1 MSSILFSKVELQP
14 AADGSSGAL
23 VAYLARTAQSLGQ
36 VHHLVWS
43 LFGDRESDRQF
54 LYRMTGAGVRQPIL
68 LYSAEPPKDNTG
80 LWKVE
85 TKSMTLPEVAGER
98 VAWSIRVNPVVSR
111 DGKKHDVVTDARR
124 TAPKDERWDD
134 TARRVMP
141 GWLAPRLEKIGLQ
154 VSEGDIIVEGSAKHE
169 FPHDRGGRPVTVR
182 TVDLSGT
189 ATVID
194 PATLAS
200 GILNGIGSAKIYGCG
215 LLLLRRIA

>member
-1 MSSILFSKVELQP
+1 MSGVLFSKVELQP

-23 VAYLARTAQSLGQ
+23 VAYLARTTQSLGQ

-43 LFGDRESDRQF
+43 LFGDRAGDRRF
-54 LYRMTGAGVRQPIL
+54 LYRMTGVGIRQPIL
-68 LYSAEPPKDNTG
+68 LYSAEPPTDNTG

-85 TKSMTLPEVAGER
+85 TKTMSLPDTAGER
-98 VAWSIRVNPVVSR
+98 IAWSIRINPVVSR

-124 TAPKDERWDD
+124 SAPAGERWDD

-141 GWLAPRLEKIGLQ
+141 VWLAPRLEKIGLRASQ
-154 VSEGDIIVEGSAKHE
+154 EDIAVEGSARCE

-189 ATVID
+189 ATVAD
-194 PATLAS
+194 PTALAS
-200 GILNGIGSAKIYGCG
+200 SILHGIGGAKIYGCG
-215 LLLLRRIA
+215 LLLLRRLR